1 MAASQT
7 SKDFGRPCYS
17 TSSQT
22 VVIFSDGACIG
33 NPGRGGY
40 GVVVLQGKSR
50 TEVSGGFRRT
60 TNNRMEIMAAIV
72 GLELLAPRSTVMLY
86 TDSKYL
92 EAPISRGWAKKWR
105 MKGWRTK
112 KGRRINYDLWDRLID
127 LCNKHNVKFF
137 WVRGHAGNRD
147 NERCDFLAMLAAN
160 ADNLPIDRGY
170 EQPAPLVHPTE
181 QLSLKF

>member
-1 MAASQT
+1 MKPSEASET
-7 SKDFGRPCYS
+7 EIV
-17 TSSQT
+17 T
-22 VVIFSDGACIG
+22 VYTDGACIG

-40 GVVVLQGKSR
+40 GVVVLQGNSR
-50 TEVSGGFRRT
+50 REVSGGFRRT
-60 TNNRMEIMAAIV
+60 TNNRMELMAAIV

-92 EAPISRGWAKKWR
+92 EAPINRGWAKKWR
-105 MKGWRTK
+105 TNGWRTK
-112 KGRRINYDLWDRLID
+112 KGRRTNYDLWEHLIY
-127 LCNKHNVKFF
+127 LCNKHNVKFL

-160 ADNLPIDRGY
+160 ADSLPIDRGY
-170 EQPAPLVHPTE
+170 EQPAPLVPPTE